1 MIRRLPMFPLGTV
14 LMPTQLLPLHIFEP
28 RYRELM
34 RQLTEP
40 DSPRELGVVLI
51 ERGHEVGGGDQR
63 VATGTVGRLD
73 AAQQSPDGR
82 WMALF
87 TGTQRF
93 QVVEWLPDD
102 PFPQARV
109 EDLPE
114 PEWDPADGPALA
126 RAEELVR
133 ETLTLAAELG
143 EAGVPAG
150 FELADDPAQRT
161 WQLCAAAPLGPFD
174 RQRLLEAPRSIRLA
188 TLVEQAADT
197 RQMLAFRLGGR

>member
-1 MIRRLPMFPLGTV
+1 MTRRLPMFPLGTV
-14 LMPTQLLPLHIFEP
+14 LMPTQVLPLHIFEP

-40 DSPRELGVVLI
+40 ESPRELGVVLI

-63 VATGTVGRLD
+63 VAVGTVGRLA

-87 TGTQRF
+87 AGAGRF
-93 QVVEWLPDD
+93 RVVEWLPDD
-102 PFPQARV
+102 PYPQARV

-133 ETLTLAAELG
+133 ETLALAAELG
-143 EAGVPAG
+143 EAAVPAG
-150 FELADDPAQRT
+150 FELGDDPAERT

-174 RQRLLEAPRSIRLA
+174 RQRLLEAPRSVRLA
-188 TLVEQAADT
+188 TLVEQVADA
-197 RQMLAFRLGGR
+197 RQMLAFRLGGG

>member
-1 MIRRLPMFPLGTV
+1 VSRCLPIFPLGTV

-34 RQLTEP
+34 QQLTQP

-51 ERGHEVGGGDQR
+51 ERGHEVGGGEQR
-63 VATGTVGRLD
+63 VATGTVGRLA
-73 AAQQSPDGR
+73 AAQQASDGR

-87 TGTQRF
+87 AGTDRF
-93 QVVEWLPDD
+93 RVVEWLPDD
-102 PFPQARV
+102 PFPQATV
-109 EDLPE
+109 EEWPE
-114 PEWDPADGPALA
+114 PEWDPADEPVLA

-133 ETLTLAAELG
+133 ETLALAAELG
-143 EAGVPAG
+143 EAAAPAG
-150 FELADDPAQRT
+150 FELVDDPVQRT

-188 TLVEQAADT
+188 ALVEQTADA
-197 RQMLAFRLGGR
+197 RQMLAFRLGGG

>member
-1 MIRRLPMFPLGTV
+1 MTRRLPIFPLGTV
-14 LMPTQLLPLHIFEP
+14 LLPTQLLPLHIFEP

-63 VATGTVGRLD
+63 VGTGTVGRLV
-73 AAQQSPDGR
+73 AAQQTPDGR

-87 TGTQRF
+87 TGTERF
-93 QVVEWLPDD
+93 HVVEWLPDD

-109 EDLPE
+109 EGLPE
-114 PEWDPADGPALA
+114 PEWDPVDEPVLA

-133 ETLTLAAELG
+133 DTLALAAELG
-143 EAGVPAG
+143 EAEVPAG
-150 FELADDPAQRT
+150 FELADDLAERS

-174 RQRLLEAPRSIRLA
+174 RQRLLEASRSVRLV
-188 TLVEQAADT
+188 TLMEQTAAA
-197 RQMLAFRLGGR
+197 REMLAFRLGGG

>member
-1 MIRRLPMFPLGTV
+1 MSRRLPIFPLGTV

-51 ERGHEVGGGDQR
+51 ARGHEVGGGEQR
-63 VATGTVGRLD
+63 VATGTVGRLV
-73 AAQQSPDGR
+73 AAQQTPDER

-87 TGTQRF
+87 TGTERF
-93 QVVEWLPDD
+93 QVAEWLPDD
-102 PFPQARV
+102 PFPQAQV
-109 EDLPE
+109 EELPE
-114 PEWDPADGPALA
+114 PEWDPAEEPVLA

-133 ETLTLAAELG
+133 ETLALAAELG
-143 EAGVPAG
+143 EAAAPDG
-150 FELADDPAQRT
+150 FELADDPPQRA

-174 RQRLLEAPRSIRLA
+174 RQRLLEAPRSVRLA
-188 TLVEQAADT
+188 TLVEQTVDA
-197 RQMLAFRLGGR
+197 RQMLAFRLGGG